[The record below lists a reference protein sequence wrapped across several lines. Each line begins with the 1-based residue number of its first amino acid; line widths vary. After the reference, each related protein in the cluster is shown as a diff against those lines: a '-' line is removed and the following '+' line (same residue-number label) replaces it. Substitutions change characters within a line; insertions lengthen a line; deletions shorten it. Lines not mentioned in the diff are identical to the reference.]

1 MQNPNDA
8 FSVTREE
15 GAAES
20 TGRGRHEAEEERAV
34 SKEVAQERGG
44 RRTEMRSETEEEAVN
59 EG

>member
-1 MQNPNDA
+1 MQNPNGA

-44 RRTEMRSETEEEAVN
+44 KDGDEE
-59 EG
+59 

>member
-34 SKEVAQERGG
+34 SEEVAQERERGG
-44 RRTEMRSETEEEAVN
+44 KDGDEE
-59 EG
+59 